1 MAGGAGLA
9 WFLSSCG
16 LLSQAADSS
25 VFREGVSDGVTS
37 VLTSPKGLEAAV
49 IRENEE
55 GLVRGMK
62 QFIKGAN
69 MCQDP
74 VR

>member
-1 MAGGAGLA
+1 MAGGVGLA

-37 VLTSPKGLEAAV
+37 VMTSPKGLEGSGEQTKR
-49 IRENEE
+49 RECGQRVEID
-55 GLVRGMK
+55 L
-62 QFIKGAN
+62 
-69 MCQDP
+69 
-74 VR
+74 